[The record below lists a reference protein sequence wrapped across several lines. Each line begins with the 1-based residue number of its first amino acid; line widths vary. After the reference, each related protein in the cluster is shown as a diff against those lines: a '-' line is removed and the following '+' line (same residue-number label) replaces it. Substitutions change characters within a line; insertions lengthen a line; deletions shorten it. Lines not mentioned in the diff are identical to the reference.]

1 MEQVDKSE
9 GAGCNS
15 VLTFLSNCCE
25 KIAIL
30 DIVGGEA
37 FVGISDE
44 SDAVWKVATFVVGQ
58 VLLIVEVDML
68 IGGLVVAGWKMVD
81 LALRLMV
88 VEGQIG
94 MVTGELGAELVGVTG
109 SVCCERW
116 WALDSY
122 PLHL

>member
-15 VLTFLSNCCE
+15 VLIFLSNCCE

-44 SDAVWKVATFVVGQ
+44 SDAV
-58 VLLIVEVDML
+58 
-68 IGGLVVAGWKMVD
+68 
-81 LALRLMV
+81 
-88 VEGQIG
+88 
-94 MVTGELGAELVGVTG
+94 
-109 SVCCERW
+109 
-116 WALDSY
+116 
-122 PLHL
+122 